1 MGGEAGVDSTPG
13 VGSTFWFSARL
24 GIGTLSDPNPAGT
37 GSTAEDS
44 IRSRHAGARVLL
56 VEDDPVNQ
64 EVALELLG
72 DTGLQVDVA
81 ANGRLAVD
89 MAADTHYALIL
100 MDMQMPEMGGLEA
113 TAIIRN
119 QPHHQTTPIVAMT
132 ANAFDEDRQ
141 RCLHAGMSDF
151 VAKPVDP
158 DLLFTTLARWLPPPG

>member
-24 GIGTLSDPNPAGT
+24 GIGTLSAPNPAGT

-44 IRSRHAGARVLL
+44 IRSRHAGTRVLL

-119 QPHHQTTPIVAMT
+119 LPHHQTTPDRRHDGQRLRRRPT
-132 ANAFDEDRQ
+132 A
-141 RCLHAGMSDF
+141 
-151 VAKPVDP
+151 
-158 DLLFTTLARWLPPPG
+158 LPACRHE